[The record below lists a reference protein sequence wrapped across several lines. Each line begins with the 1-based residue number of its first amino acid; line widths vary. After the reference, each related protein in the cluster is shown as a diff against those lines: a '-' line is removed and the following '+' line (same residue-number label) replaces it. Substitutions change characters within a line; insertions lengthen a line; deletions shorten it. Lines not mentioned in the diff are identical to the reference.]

1 MHRAANRDESVV
13 FVLGAGASSGE
24 SLKGLAES
32 AVAVPSGDVT
42 PPLTTGFFKRELYEA
57 VGYEGE
63 KAESDFPLAFRHIR
77 EAELLRENVG
87 EGNWAS
93 LNLEELFT
101 SIELDL
107 EFQGVESDAGA
118 KRLLIRNELVRY
130 IGRILALCTHK
141 KYGENYR
148 RLQSR
153 LRSADSAI
161 TFNYDLLYDQ
171 ELQRGHP
178 EQRVAVGPYGNF
190 FARVFQQ
197 PFLPDS
203 QGPEIFLKMHGS
215 LNWFQ
220 CTNFKCPGNTQ
231 VHFEVDAQR
240 VLDWATGATQA
251 KSCSRC
257 GSEMI
262 PLLIPPLLKKPISEN
277 WITRA
282 VWGLARQTLAT
293 ASKVVV
299 VGFAAAETDFYA
311 RWLLR
316 SAVGMRSDVEVF
328 VVDPKNDEAGFHQR
342 MNRIFPRGWIGRFHT
357 FSEIDDILNV
367 VGRPTP

>member
-1 MHRAANRDESVV
+1 MHRTVSHDESVV
-13 FVLGAGASSGE
+13 FVLGAGASAGE
-24 SLKGLAES
+24 SLKVLGGGAS
-32 AVAVPSGDVT
+32 PVSSGDLTT
-42 PPLTTGFFKRELYEA
+42 PVTTGFFKRELYEA
-57 VGYEGE
+57 VGYRGE
-63 KAESDFPLAFRHIR
+63 KAESDFPLAFSYIR
-77 EAELLRENVG
+77 TAHLLTEAVG
-87 EGNWAS
+87 QGNWAS

-107 EFQGVESDAGA
+107 EFQGAESDAGA

-130 IGRILALCTHK
+130 IGRVLALCTHH

-153 LRSADSAI
+153 LKGADSAI

-203 QGPEIFLKMHGS
+203 QKPEIFLKMHGS

-220 CTNFKCPGNTQ
+220 CTNSRCPGNTKI
-231 VHFEVDAQR
+231 HLEVDAQR
-240 VLDWATGATQA
+240 VLDWASGATQA
-251 KSCSRC
+251 RSCSRC

-282 VWGLARQTLAT
+282 VWGLAKETLAR

-299 VGFAAAETDFYA
+299 VGFSAAETDFYA

-316 SAVGMRSDVEVF
+316 AAVGMRREVEVL
-328 VVDPKNDEAGFHQR
+328 VVDPNNDDPGFKQR
-342 MNRIFPRGWIGRFHT
+342 MNGIFPRGWIGRFRT
-357 FSEIDDILNV
+357 FNEIDDILNF
-367 VGRPTP
+367 VGRPTF